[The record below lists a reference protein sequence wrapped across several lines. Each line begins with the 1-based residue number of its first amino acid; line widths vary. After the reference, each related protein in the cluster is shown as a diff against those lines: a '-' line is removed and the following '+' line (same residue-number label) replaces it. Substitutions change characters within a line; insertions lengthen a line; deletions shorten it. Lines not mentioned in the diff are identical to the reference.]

1 MDRVTRAKLES
12 LIHELRS
19 RSVTELGSLAD
30 VARRFQLDPL
40 MVRRVAEG
48 EGVSLNDAEASAEP
62 PSDPNQSTQIMSL
75 DELLR
80 DA

>member
-19 RSVTELGSLAD
+19 RSVSELGSLHD

-48 EGVSLNDAEASAEP
+48 EGVTLDGADASAEP
-62 PSDPNQSTQIMSL
+62 ASDPNQSTQVMSL
-75 DELLR
+75 DELLHEG
-80 DA
+80 